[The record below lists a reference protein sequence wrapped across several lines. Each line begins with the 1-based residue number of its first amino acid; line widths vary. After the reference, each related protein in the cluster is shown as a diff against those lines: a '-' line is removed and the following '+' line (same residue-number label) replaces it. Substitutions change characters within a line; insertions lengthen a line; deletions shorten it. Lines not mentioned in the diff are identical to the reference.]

1 MNDKERY
8 GEILEEQWRRAAY
21 RDVLA
26 YAQYVNPNYRVNWH
40 HREIGD
46 LLMRMEAGLEDRG
59 MVVLPPRHGKSLL
72 CSVIFPAW
80 YFGRNP
86 SNEVIAWSY
95 GGDLAHGF
103 GARLRNLMSGERH
116 RAVFGED
123 GSLSMDTRARDRFMT
138 NAGGV
143 YRSAGSQG
151 GITGFGAHLFI
162 IDDPVKGFE
171 EANSAIVQ
179 KKTWDTYVND
189 IYPRLMKGSAMLE
202 IQTRW
207 NETDLAGRLLDAQ
220 KSGGDKWT
228 VLYYPASRHRETGV
242 PINPEDPDAVAL
254 WEEDFPIKDLIRKF
268 RVMSMEDPRAWNTEF
283 QGNPMPETGDYFESG
298 WLRTYGVMPD
308 VSTLR
313 IYGASDYA
321 VTHQGGDYTVHLVF
335 GVDRDHN
342 IYILD
347 MWRKQTSSDKW
358 IEALLDLAHRWK
370 PIIWAE
376 EGGQIRR
383 GVGPLI
389 SRMMQERRIWFAR
402 RDFSSSADKPTRAR
416 SIAGR
421 MAAGKVYFPSM
432 APWWGDMKDEL
443 LKFDKGKH
451 DDIVDTLSLV
461 GRLLDIIAAGKSA
474 EDLPR
479 PASGLMIQ
487 AHPGMM
493 LPDGMTPVTM
503 GDIVEETRRW
513 RRENA
518 YELGLE

>member
-123 GSLSMDTRARDRFMT
+123 GALSIDTRARDRFMT

-179 KKTWDTYVND
+179 KKASSPPPAHV
-189 IYPRLMKGSAMLE
+189 
-202 IQTRW
+202 
-207 NETDLAGRLLDAQ
+207 AGRIAFRDVTAQPSLLGRSAIHCSISPFGHATAPRGPEPMR
-220 KSGGDKWT
+220 SGRGKC
-228 VLYYPASRHRETGV
+228 PA
-242 PINPEDPDAVAL
+242 P
-254 WEEDFPIKDLIRKF
+254 
-268 RVMSMEDPRAWNTEF
+268 MRA
-283 QGNPMPETGDYFESG
+283 
-298 WLRTYGVMPD
+298 
-308 VSTLR
+308 
-313 IYGASDYA
+313 
-321 VTHQGGDYTVHLVF
+321 
-335 GVDRDHN
+335 
-342 IYILD
+342 
-347 MWRKQTSSDKW
+347 
-358 IEALLDLAHRWK
+358 
-370 PIIWAE
+370 
-376 EGGQIRR
+376 
-383 GVGPLI
+383 
-389 SRMMQERRIWFAR
+389 
-402 RDFSSSADKPTRAR
+402 
-416 SIAGR
+416 
-421 MAAGKVYFPSM
+421 
-432 APWWGDMKDEL
+432 
-443 LKFDKGKH
+443 
-451 DDIVDTLSLV
+451 
-461 GRLLDIIAAGKSA
+461 
-474 EDLPR
+474 
-479 PASGLMIQ
+479 
-487 AHPGMM
+487 
-493 LPDGMTPVTM
+493 
-503 GDIVEETRRW
+503 
-513 RRENA
+513 
-518 YELGLE
+518 